1 MAKHFP
7 TKEFID
13 ISIHFSMK
21 IVPDTS
27 VIIDGRITELVR
39 EGKIEKADIIIPM
52 AVLAELEHQA
62 NMGRETGI
70 NGLNEIV
77 ELQNLRES
85 GEIRIHFHG
94 VYPTKEEIEFGR
106 VDAIIRN
113 VAEET
118 GATLVTSDSIQA
130 KAAKAKGLNVLY
142 IKPLREERK
151 LEILNYFDDTTM
163 SVHLREGCRAYAKKG
178 KPGNFQIVEIGKEKL
193 TEKRLNELTHQIIE
207 HAKRDAD
214 SFIEIDR
221 KGVTVVQLGNMRIV
235 IARQPFSDKFEIT
248 ATRPIIK
255 LTIDDYN
262 LHDDVKERLS
272 NYHRGILVSGPPGS
286 GKSTFAQAVAEYL
299 YGLGAIVKTMENPRD
314 LQVRDEITQYAPLE
328 KRMELTA
335 EILLLVRPD
344 FVVYDEVRRGNDFRV
359 FADLRLAGV
368 GLIGVTH
375 ANRAIDAV
383 QRLIGRVELG
393 MIPQV
398 VDTVIHIV
406 GGEIKEILEL
416 EFTVKIPHGMEEA
429 DLARPVIVVKNFYT
443 KKPLYE
449 IYTYG
454 EQVVVMPVEGVE
466 QNPLKN
472 LAERQLKHL
481 VEKYIDGEAKV
492 EINGG
497 TANVYVSEE
506 NIPHIIGRGGKTISA
521 IEREAGIKIQVKPLL
536 GEAEIVPHIV
546 KRKKDLVLKIG
557 KGYGGR
563 NATIVIDGEEVFS
576 GSISENGE
584 IRVKRSNA
592 LGKKIVE
599 AIVENRRMVVRIK

>member
-1 MAKHFP
+1 
-7 TKEFID
+7 
-13 ISIHFSMK
+13 MK

-27 VIIDGRITELVR
+27 VIIDGRITELIK
-39 EGKIEKADIIIPM
+39 EGKIEKVDVIIPM

-62 NMGRETGI
+62 NMGKETGI
-70 NGLNEIV
+70 NGLNEIL
-77 ELQNLRES
+77 ELQNLQQE
-85 GEIRIHFHG
+85 GKIRIHFHG

-106 VDAIIRN
+106 VDAIIRST
-113 VAEET
+113 AEEI
-118 GATLVTSDSIQA
+118 GATLFTSDSIQA
-130 KAAKAKGLNVLY
+130 KAAQAKGLNVYY
-142 IKPLREERK
+142 IKPLRQERK
-151 LEILNYFDDTTM
+151 LEILDYFDDTTM
-163 SVHLREGCRAYAKKG
+163 SIHLREGCKAYAKKG
-178 KPGNFQIVEIGKEKL
+178 KPGNFKIVEIGDIMS
-193 TEKRLNELTHQIIE
+193 EKRLNELTHQIIE
-207 HAKRDAD
+207 YAKRDGE

-221 KGVTVVQLGNMRIV
+221 RGVTVVQLRNMRIV

-255 LTIDDYN
+255 LSLDDYN
-262 LHDDVKERLS
+262 LHEEVRERLS

-286 GKSTFAQAVAEYL
+286 GKSTFAQAVAEHL
-299 YGLGAIVKTMENPRD
+299 YNLGAIVKTMENPRD

-344 FVVYDEVRRGNDFRV
+344 FVVYDEVRRGSDFRV

-429 DLARPVIVVKNFYT
+429 DLARPVIVVRDFYT
-443 KKPLYE
+443 KKSLYE

-454 EQVVVMPVEGVE
+454 EQVVVMPVKEVE
-466 QNPLKN
+466 SNPLKK
-472 LAERQLKHL
+472 LAERELKHL
-481 VEKYIDGEAKV
+481 VEKYIDGEARV
-492 EINGG
+492 EINGS
-497 TANVYVSEE
+497 TANVYVAEE
-506 NIPHIIGRGGKTISA
+506 YIPHIIGRQGKTISS

-536 GEAEIVPHIV
+536 GEASIVPQIV
-546 KRKKDLVLKIG
+546 KRKKEIVLKIG
-557 KGYGGR
+557 RGYAGR
-563 NATIVIDGEEVFS
+563 NASIVIDGEEVFS
-576 GSISENGE
+576 GSISEKGE
-584 IRVKRSNA
+584 IRIKRSNA
-592 LGKKIVE
+592 LGKKIVK
-599 AIVENRRMVVRIK
+599 AIAENSKMVVKIK